1 VIFVSVCSEMQNEI
15 AKITL

>member
-1 VIFVSVCSEMQNEI
+1 MQNEI